1 MYSAFGLGGYVL
13 VCLYFIFGSAVRL
26 GGGVALVLLPVPGH
40 LASPLQTWPLQR
52 GF

>member
-1 MYSAFGLGGYVL
+1 MYSAFGLGGYIL

-26 GGGVALVLLPVPGH
+26 GGRLLCCS
-40 LASPLQTWPLQR
+40 LCQAIWPLQR